1 MCLSHST
8 GNSHLAHH
16 GACKAWMHMHAPRP
30 LGCPR
35 LECGVACLF
44 TRGKESTLGMNC
56 VSEVNRLLHLTA
68 LPNIT
73 SSSLSSD
80 TDAPHNPSPAVT
92 AVKLASQHNTTLLFS
107 REDQPPA
114 VPAVNY
120 PHQLTKQHTVT
131 PFSVKL
137 SVVPRTS
144 PAYIL
149 ILRTTNAWD
158 LIAQLNSGTP
168 DVIQKLAP
176 EPSRS
181 FRSGCR
187 LKSQLFIN
195 LTSSKLFTFTFTFTS
210 SCSGGA

>member
-1 MCLSHST
+1 MIADAMGDPAMISSFRMSTGSRMCLSHST

-120 PHQLTKQHTVT
+120 AHLLSRLFLLSIILTNSPSSTLSPH
-131 PFSVKL
+131 
-137 SVVPRTS
+137 
-144 PAYIL
+144 
-149 ILRTTNAWD
+149 
-158 LIAQLNSGTP
+158 
-168 DVIQKLAP
+168 
-176 EPSRS
+176 SRS
-181 FRSGCR
+181 NSPWYHGHH
-187 LKSQLFIN
+187 QP
-195 LTSSKLFTFTFTFTS
+195 TS
-210 SCSGGA
+210 